1 MINYNKTS
9 RAAIFQK
16 KIANLI
22 SNFDIEDLKK
32 VKVYNGDS
40 TFPIMNLI
48 DEYYS
53 KTINNNLFNQKIWDK
68 IIYEPLKEIFESK
81 DELLTG
87 YRTPIDFLS
96 GDKYNAVI
104 SLSKILFPDKNK
116 LKSKK
121 DFENTK
127 VDFGDLYMCFYTIF
141 NNFFETSV
149 EVDKIMSDFN
159 LLDQMK
165 NSNKLKN
172 PRLEFSNTIK
182 QHTKFYNIL
191 SSLYS
196 FTNLYNFGF
205 KFSICFDIE
214 NNNFNIISLF
224 DDKSS
229 DEFYGRYGL
238 ETNEVLD
245 FVEFFL
251 EDYYKKL
258 NYQDLEN
265 EEYLNNLRINELLL
279 NSFKEIIEV
288 WNSDLNEKILRS
300 ESSENSNILSVY
312 YKNFELPTEIM
323 SEDKLSK
330 FLKKNYGDIIDF
342 ISTIKSKEEKERIIN
357 QMLLL
362 FNS

>member
-22 SNFDIEDLKK
+22 SNFDIEDFKK

-40 TFPIMNLI
+40 TLPIMNLI

-104 SLSKILFPDKNK
+104 SLSKILFTDKNK

-121 DFENTK
+121 DFEK
-127 VDFGDLYMCFYTIF
+127 IEVDFGDLYLYFYTIF
-141 NNFFETSV
+141 NNFFETSA
-149 EVDKIMSDFN
+149 EVDKIMDDFGS
-159 LLDQMK
+159 LDQL
-165 NSNKLKN
+165 NSSNKLKN
-172 PRLEFSNTIK
+172 PKLEFSNTLK
-182 QHTKFYNIL
+182 KHTKFYDVL
-191 SSLYS
+191 SALYG
-196 FTNLYNFGF
+196 FTNPYNFGF
-205 KFSICFDIE
+205 EFSICFDIE
-214 NNNFNIISLF
+214 NNNFNIISS
-224 DDKSS
+224 DKFS
-229 DEFYGRYGL
+229 EELHGIYGL
-238 ETNEVLD
+238 ETNKS
-245 FVEFFL
+245 FNFIEFFI
-251 EDYYKKL
+251 EDYYKNL
-258 NYQDLEN
+258 NSQGLEN
-265 EEYLNNLRINELLL
+265 KEYLNNPSINELLL
-279 NSFKEIIEV
+279 NSFKEIIES
-288 WNSDLNEKILRS
+288 WNSDFNEKLLKS
-300 ESSENSNILSVY
+300 EYSENGNFLSVY

-342 ISTIKSKEEKERIIN
+342 ISTVKSKEEKERIIN
-357 QMLLL
+357 QIILLS
-362 FNS
+362 NS